1 MSCKLR
7 PQRWR
12 ENTWGAA
19 GLPGAVMMR
28 AVAATRQGAFGTTGG
43 TVDML
48 LRGLRTAQVVENPA
62 MFSLRNHQK
71 KPLPW

>member
-1 MSCKLR
+1 
-7 PQRWR
+7 
-12 ENTWGAA
+12 
-19 GLPGAVMMR
+19 MMR